1 MPVILFKSNNERGA
15 APASDHPFVR
25 NRNMMIYGSETP
37 PEPPKPKKKTYFEMN
52 AAERKLYRE
61 EKKLRETT
69 PPQPPITDT
78 ETVEVKAEAVS
89 NLIDE
94 IEVIEVD

>member
-52 AAERKLYRE
+52 AEERKAYRA
-61 EKKLRETT
+61 EKKAKELT